1 MTAYS
6 ILDLSPIVEGSTAAL
21 SLQNSLALAQHAEQ
35 AGYTRYWLAEH
46 HNMPGVASAA
56 TSVVIGYI
64 AGGTKSIRVGA
75 GGIMLPNHSPLII
88 AEHFGTLATLYPN
101 RIDLGIGRAPGT
113 DGLTAQALRR
123 HLNHD
128 DQFPEDVIELQ
139 QYLLDKTLPSKQI
152 RAVPGEGT
160 NVPLWILGSSLYGAQ
175 LAAHMGLP
183 YVFASHFAPDALTQA
198 AQVYRENFR
207 PSEQLENPY
216 LMFSVNVFAADSDTQ
231 AQYVRSSHLQGFAN
245 VTSGRPSLL
254 PRPVDDVS
262 AVLDGATLARVNHS
276 LSCGATGGPETIY
289 RELAVLIDKHRPDEI
304 IINSP
309 IHAHE
314 ARLKSYG
321 IAADVIKRLNSEALK
336 PCVTAY

>member
-6 ILDLSPIVEGSTAAL
+6 ILDLSPIVAGSTATL

-35 AGYTRYWLAEH
+35 VGYTRYWLAEH

-75 GGIMLPNHSPLII
+75 GGIMLPNHSPLVI
-88 AEHFGTLATLYPN
+88 AEHFGTLETLYPN
-101 RIDLGIGRAPGT
+101 RIDLGIGRAPGA
-113 DGLTAQALRR
+113 DGFTAKALRR
-123 HLNHD
+123 SFSQG
-128 DQFPEDVIELQ
+128 DQFPEDVMELQ
-139 QYLLDKTLPSKQI
+139 QYLQDKTLPTRRI

-160 NVPLWILGSSLYGAQ
+160 NVPLWILGSSLYGAK
-175 LAAHMGLP
+175 LAANMGLP
-183 YVFASHFAPDALTQA
+183 YVFASHFAPDTLTQA

-207 PSEQLENPY
+207 PSEQLLKPY
-216 LMFSVNVFAADSDTQ
+216 LMFSVNVFAADSDAQ

-254 PRPVDDVS
+254 PRPVNDVE

-276 LSCGATGGPETIY
+276 LRCGATGGPKKIY
-289 RELAVLIDKHRPDEI
+289 RELAQLIDKHRPDEI

-309 IHAHE
+309 IHDHE
-314 ARLKSYG
+314 ARLRSYN
-321 IAADVIKRLNSEALK
+321 ITADTLRAINNK
-336 PCVTAY
+336 